1 MDEKTVVRFENDKG
15 NLNFCKKFTSKAR
28 RIALLKDLESKLSEA
43 YKDEGLYQEPFTDL
57 EKDVFEW
64 AMTKC
69 GIAYRDYRMMVKGK
83 KTKYDEASFLTDEIV
98 DVGMAYQHSPEAYE
112 CRNKI
117 FDDRE
122 LGIFLDLLLDTA
134 SRVTKLAE
142 ENQKYRNKYFNK
154 NKFNKY
160 ISEMIPTT
168 DDSRVHFV
176 NPRVSPTGKAQSF
189 TKEEF
194 EEANKDKTLKQI
206 EKFIA
211 DTGMEDGMLLTVVNE
226 SGEPF
231 YYLTG
236 VGVVDEYGKPLN

>member
-1 MDEKTVVRFENDKG
+1 MDEKTVLGFKNDKAA
-15 NLNFCKKFTSKAR
+15 LDCCKKFTSRAR
-28 RIALLKDLESKLSEA
+28 RIARLKALESDLSE
-43 YKDEGLYQEPFTDL
+43 KPFTDL

-69 GIAYRDYRMMVKGK
+69 GIAYRDYRMMTKGK
-83 KTKYDEASFLTDEIV
+83 KTKYDEAAFLTDEIV

-112 CRNKI
+112 CRKKI
-117 FDDRE
+117 FDDKE
-122 LGIFLDLLLDTA
+122 LGSILHFLLDTA
-134 SRVTKLAE
+134 SRVTELAE
-142 ENQKYRNKYFNK
+142 ENQKYRNKYFSE

-160 ISEMIPTT
+160 ISEMMSSDENSTVT
-168 DDSRVHFV
+168 CV
-176 NPRVSPTGKAQSF
+176 NPRYSPTGKAQTF

-194 EEANKDKTLKQI
+194 DEATDPVKQV

>member
-1 MDEKTVVRFENDKG
+1 MDEKIVAYFKDDKSA
-15 NLNFCKKFTSKAR
+15 LKSCKKFVSKAR
-28 RIALLKDLESKLSEA
+28 RTAFLKDLESDLSETF
-43 YKDEGLYQEPFTDL
+43 KDEGLYQEPFTDL
-57 EKDVFEW
+57 ERDVFEW

-69 GIAYRDYRMMVKGK
+69 ALAYRDYRMMVKGK
-83 KTKYDEASFLTDEIV
+83 KTKYDEAVFLTDKIIDEGV
-98 DVGMAYQHSPEAYE
+98 VYKHHPEAYE

-117 FDDRE
+117 LNDKG
-122 LGIFLDLLLDTA
+122 LGIFLELLLDTA
-134 SRVTKLAE
+134 DRVTKLAE
-142 ENQKYRNKYFNK
+142 ENQQYPNKYFNK
-154 NKFNKY
+154 NKLNKY

-168 DDSRVHFV
+168 DDSSIHFV

-189 TKEEF
+189 TKEEY
-194 EEANKDKTLKQI
+194 EEATDPVKQI

-236 VGVVDEYGKPLN
+236 VGVVDEFGKPLN

>member
-1 MDEKTVVRFENDKG
+1 MNEKIVAYFEDDKAA
-15 NLNFCKKFTSKAR
+15 LDCCKKFVRKAR
-28 RIALLKDLESKLSEA
+28 RIALLKDLEKINLVNVNGNIEQKS
-43 YKDEGLYQEPFTDL
+43 FTDL

-83 KTKYDEASFLTDEIV
+83 KTKYDEAAFLTDEIV
-98 DVGMAYQHSPEAYE
+98 DVGMAYQHSQEAYE
-112 CRNKI
+112 CRKKI
-117 FDDRE
+117 FNDKE
-122 LGIFLDLLLDTA
+122 LGSILHLLLDTA
-134 SRVTKLAE
+134 SRVTELAE
-142 ENQKYRNKYFNK
+142 ENQKYRNKYFDK
-154 NKFNKY
+154 NKLNKY
-160 ISEMIPTT
+160 ISEMMSSDENSTVT
-168 DDSRVHFV
+168 CV
-176 NPRVSPTGKAQSF
+176 NPRYSPTGKAQTF

-194 EEANKDKTLKQI
+194 EEATDPVKQI

>member
-15 NLNFCKKFTSKAR
+15 NLNFCKKFTSRAR

-69 GIAYRDYRMMVKGK
+69 ALAYRNYRMMVKGK
-83 KTKYDEASFLTDEIV
+83 KTKIDEAVFLTDKIV
-98 DVGMAYQHSPEAYE
+98 DAGPMYTHSIEAYK
-112 CRNKI
+112 CRAKI

-134 SRVTKLAE
+134 DRVNDLADE
-142 ENQKYRNKYFNK
+142 KQKYPNKYFNRNEL
-154 NKFNKY
+154 NKK
-160 ISEMIPTT
+160 ISEMTSSD
-168 DDSRVHFV
+168 DDSTVTCV
-176 NPRVSPTGKAQSF
+176 NPRYSPTGKAQTF

-194 EEANKDKTLKQI
+194 DEATDPVKQV